1 MVEFET
7 RELSVV
13 VGFELHKHTFSLIA
27 KFFDYIGTV
36 NGYSV
41 CFSFVECYE
50 DQFSAFAYDA
60 RRGVPL
66 ELLLHAAVGVELR
79 DSPSRHLVRPD
90 PPAPPSEYP

>member
-1 MVEFET
+1 M
-7 RELSVV
+7 
-13 VGFELHKHTFSLIA
+13 
-27 KFFDYIGTV
+27 
-36 NGYSV
+36 
-41 CFSFVECYE
+41 ECYE